1 MTGVQTCALPICSC
15 VLLYRAPLSQ
25 LARQR
30 LNAIRDSS
38 DGFEIARRDL
48 ELRGPGELLGT
59 LQTGL
64 ATLRVADLSRDA
76 DLLPTVHKAA
86 DLMLRDYRDRIAP
99 LSARWIG
106 AGERYGRV
114 G

>member
-1 MTGVQTCALPICSC
+1 LKV
-15 VLLYRAPLSQ
+15 
-25 LARQR
+25 
-30 LNAIRDSS
+30 IRETS

-64 ATLRVADLSRDA
+64 AQLRVADLMRDS
-76 DLLPTVHKAA
+76 DLLPCVQKTAEVLLASYADNIAA
-86 DLMLRDYRDRIAP
+86 LT
-99 LSARWIG
+99 ARWIG
-106 AGERYGRV
+106 SGERYGRV